1 MDVVTGI
8 TKLAEAALGVTYT
21 LDATPASPHYR
32 RQSSGLFRDQPDDTR
47 CAFVVEDGA
56 YVSARW
62 PGDAHLFAQT
72 VAKHVLV
79 GCASAHRAGPGH
91 AMVR

>member
-1 MDVVTGI
+1 MQVVLLERFKGSQFRVV
-8 TKLAEAALGVTYT
+8 ALV
-21 LDATPASPHYR
+21 LF